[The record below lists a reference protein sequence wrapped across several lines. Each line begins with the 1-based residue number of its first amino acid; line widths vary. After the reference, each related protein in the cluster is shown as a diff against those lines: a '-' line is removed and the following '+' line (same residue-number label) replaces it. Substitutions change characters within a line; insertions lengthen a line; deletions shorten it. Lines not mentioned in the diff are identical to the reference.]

1 MQKRKETDMS
11 TQQPDSLMG
20 IMLEY
25 FRHASQLPISTL
37 CSEAGISTKTY
48 LKLKKKD
55 YPPLVRICK
64 LFCVLYMHFPPEELG
79 EMAKE
84 ATELWAEGI
93 REKEKRK

>member
-1 MQKRKETDMS
+1 MLHKPEALIDREDNICHKTGFSLHKRKMPRKKIMQKRKETDMS

-48 LKLKKKD
+48 LKLKKKIIL
-55 YPPLVRICK
+55 PL
-64 LFCVLYMHFPPEELG
+64 
-79 EMAKE
+79 
-84 ATELWAEGI
+84 
-93 REKEKRK
+93 

>member
-1 MQKRKETDMS
+1 MN

-48 LKLKKKD
+48 LKLKKKIIL
-55 YPPLVRICK
+55 PL
-64 LFCVLYMHFPPEELG
+64 
-79 EMAKE
+79 
-84 ATELWAEGI
+84 
-93 REKEKRK
+93 

>member
-1 MQKRKETDMS
+1 MS

-48 LKLKKKD
+48 LKLKKRLSSPCKD
-55 YPPLVRICK
+55 
-64 LFCVLYMHFPPEELG
+64 M
-79 EMAKE
+79 
-84 ATELWAEGI
+84 
-93 REKEKRK
+93 